1 MYRFVQLLCQ
11 LFLAYFYIKN
21 VYYDPVEIW
30 DTSSHLVWLL
40 NDWQNLKL
48 LVKAS
53 GQIRLQDF
61 SIQQSDIKISWTE
74 FTSRNLFFASSN
86 VTKFKHVLFITIAQ
100 TLFNEWKYF
109 LHTIFYT
116 RSIITI
122 KHYSEVFYFPYWLS
136 LKGSTFETRKMFFI
150 SLQKLY

>member
-40 NDWQNLKL
+40 NDSQNLKL

-100 TLFNEWKYF
+100 TLFNEWK
-109 LHTIFYT
+109 
-116 RSIITI
+116 
-122 KHYSEVFYFPYWLS
+122 
-136 LKGSTFETRKMFFI
+136 
-150 SLQKLY
+150 